1 MRRAVQ
7 DNREVFV
14 GLANQLGEEI
24 ERKHR
29 GTVEDLEKLVGE
41 VIALQD
47 GLEEAKRIERESA
60 AHSKKV

>member
-1 MRRAVQ
+1 M
-7 DNREVFV
+7 FV

-60 AHSKKV
+60 AQSKKV